1 MRFLLPPGRTART
14 LLQHRGHLA
23 DVLLA
28 RLPRA
33 LRHPG
38 ASTPAQ
44 RTGGALVLAALGGV
58 LAYAALARRAALAA
72 ARLQHPEAPVIVW
85 EG

>member
-1 MRFLLPPGRTART
+1 MADALLT
-14 LLQHRGHLA
+14 
-23 DVLLA
+23 

-38 ASTPAQ
+38 SSTRAQ
-44 RTGGALVLAALGGV
+44 RAGGALVLAALGSA
-58 LAYAALARRAALAA
+58 LAYVAMARRAALAA
-72 ARLQHPEAPVIVW
+72 AQLPHPEAPVIVW